1 VQAANGRYE
10 AVFSVTP
17 MFGFG
22 RGRVKTKTDFAV
34 NQFCK
39 FKPQNLA
46 DLNHAWDFWL
56 ISLNLQK
63 RRGFLH
69 AHAEET
75 ITTGSF
81 AAFEF
86 TSTR

>member
-1 VQAANGRYE
+1 
-10 AVFSVTP
+10 
-17 MFGFG
+17 
-22 RGRVKTKTDFAV
+22 
-34 NQFCK
+34 
-39 FKPQNLA
+39 
-46 DLNHAWDFWL
+46 LNHAWDFWL